1 MVRLTEGNFR
11 ANNAIRDFEI
21 AKPKL
26 GNARAPKRLS
36 EVELRV
42 KAVGCFWL
50 IVAGHLMFQ

>member
-26 GNARAPKRLS
+26 GNARAIQAIRQD
-36 EVELRV
+36 
-42 KAVGCFWL
+42 
-50 IVAGHLMFQ
+50 VAA